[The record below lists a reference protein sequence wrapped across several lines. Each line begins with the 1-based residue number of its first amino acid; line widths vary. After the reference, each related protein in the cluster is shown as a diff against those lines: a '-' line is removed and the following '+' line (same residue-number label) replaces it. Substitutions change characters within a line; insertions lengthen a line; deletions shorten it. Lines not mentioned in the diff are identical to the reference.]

1 MQTFRANISKMK
13 TNHKMR
19 DNYVDRLIFFHFR
32 FYIKVNSVKKVKC
45 EQCNSDSD
53 IINFIDVHRSCF
65 RKRSLRTLVVK
76 KPIKF
81 DPNETLI

>member
-19 DNYVDRLIFFHFR
+19 DNYVDRLIFFSFQILHKSEQR
-32 FYIKVNSVKKVKC
+32 KTVTC
-45 EQCNSDSD
+45 EQCNFDSD

-65 RKRSLRTLVVK
+65 HERSLRTLVVK